1 MALVFASQKK
11 PRAQD
16 RASLRRQ
23 KILAGIDNQITLA
36 GLARQG
42 TAPKKA
48 WFWQGEDGRYF
59 LSIRYGRSEIEL
71 AKGMY
76 SVECADLDALVE
88 ALKEIRGMI
97 VNGKMDAQLQKASD
111 TLRAKFK
118 TE

>member
-48 WFWQGEDGRYF
+48 WFWQGDDGRYF

-71 AKGMY
+71 AKGIY
-76 SVECADLDALVE
+76 SVECADLDALGSRLIDRQSQNRTV
-88 ALKEIRGMI
+88 A
-97 VNGKMDAQLQKASD
+97 AKA
-111 TLRAKFK
+111 TAERK
-118 TE
+118 TFGHLS